1 MSTQNPSTS
10 AKHPLQKA
18 AHSRTVS
25 NHSSSDSD
33 SSGPAK
39 RNSLSSDKSS
49 YKVLTL
55 NSLRPNQGMFW
66 TMKDDPQTCSEPEL
80 PDLSLQ
86 NKRARLKTQRS
97 ASIPNIVLQE
107 RSVERGVERSQQS
120 QSHAGAVP
128 AGPPPSGP
136 PPPGPP
142 PSPLQGLLTRARE
155 RDRDSLRHR
164 DMSVRMRPRVPPS
177 PSVSTTPSPAP
188 SDREPSPSDV
198 EQESE
203 WEEVE
208 LLRHR
213 VLSVS
218 QGWREQLVDGDDDD
232 PRSVIF
238 SDGVNV
244 DWGGWCFDD
253 EEVMDH
259 LQPVSE
265 GLLEGINKTLACFD
279 LQELSEQEEGECSQV

>member
-1 MSTQNPSTS
+1 MSTQKPYSS
-10 AKHPLQKA
+10 AKPPLQKA
-18 AHSRTVS
+18 AHSWSVS
-25 NHSSSDSD
+25 NHSSSNSDSD

-39 RNSLSSDKSS
+39 RNSLPSDKSP
-49 YKVLTL
+49 YRVLTL

-66 TMKDDPQTCSEPEL
+66 TMKDEAQTFSEPEL
-80 PDLSLQ
+80 PDLTLQ
-86 NKRARLKTQRS
+86 NKRAKLKTQRS

-107 RSVERGVERSQQS
+107 RSHQS
-120 QSHAGAVP
+120 RTGSV
-128 AGPPPSGP
+128 SS
-136 PPPGPP
+136 GPP
-142 PSPLQGLLTRARE
+142 PSPLQGLLNRARE
-155 RDRDSLRHR
+155 RDSISLRLR
-164 DMSVRMRPRVPPS
+164 DTSVRMRPKVPPS

-188 SDREPSPSDV
+188 SDVDREPSPSDA
-198 EQESE
+198 ERESE
-203 WEEVE
+203 WEEEVE

-232 PRSVIF
+232 PRSSVIF

-244 DWGGWCFDD
+244 DWAGWCFDD

-259 LQPVSE
+259 LQPGSE
-265 GLLEGINKTLACFD
+265 GLLEGINKSLARWD